1 MARRGGVALTP
12 AALAT
17 CEEHMKK
24 TAIAFLLLVSAAIP
38 AQAQSNWCAN
48 FGRDGRENC
57 HFVTFQQCMA
67 FVQGLMGTCRPS
79 QYRGVSKRTYPKNY
93 GSLYR

>member
-1 MARRGGVALTP
+1 
-12 AALAT
+12 
-17 CEEHMKK
+17 MKA

-48 FGRDGRENC
+48 YGRDGRENC
-57 HFVTFQQCMA
+57 HFVTFQQCLV
-67 FVQGLMGTCRPS
+67 FIQGLNGTCRPS
-79 QYRGVSKRTYPKNY
+79 QYRGLSRRSYPRSY